1 MSTVNRDT
9 AAPFAS
15 DFLSALQRDESEP
28 MNEKAKHPILLVDDE
43 PEILYSL
50 QGLLRREFELY
61 TAENGKQALE
71 ILQQH
76 PIHVIMSDQRMPE
89 MTGVQLMH
97 RVKTE
102 HPDAIRIVFTGYADI
117 RAVID
122 AINNVGLYRY
132 ITKPWDP
139 DELIEVLHQAAARYD
154 DIVERQRLLVDVR
167 EYVRQAQQ
175 LARGWVEREGGSP
188 PGRIQL
194 DEFARQGSEL
204 LSRLDRATAA
214 GGASSGTYS

>member
-1 MSTVNRDT
+1 MT
-9 AAPFAS
+9 ASP
-15 DFLSALQRDESEP
+15 
-28 MNEKAKHPILLVDDE
+28 KHPILLVDDE

-61 TAENGKQALE
+61 VAESGAQALE

-76 PIHVIMSDQRMPE
+76 PVHVIMSDQRMPE

-97 RVKTE
+97 QVKE
-102 HPDAIRIVFTGYADI
+102 AHPEAIRIVFTGYADI

-139 DELIEVLHQAAARYD
+139 DELIDVLHQAAARYD
-154 DIVERQRLLVDVR
+154 EIVEHQRLLNDVR
-167 EYVRQAQQ
+167 KFVEQGGEVMRALSAKTPIKLPESVDPGELASQVDQ
-175 LARGWVEREGGSP
+175 LLP
-188 PGRIQL
+188 
-194 DEFARQGSEL
+194 
-204 LSRLDRATAA
+204 RLDRAL
-214 GGASSGTYS
+214 SDLSKPSRGT

>member
-1 MSTVNRDT
+1 
-9 AAPFAS
+9 
-15 DFLSALQRDESEP
+15 
-28 MNEKAKHPILLVDDE
+28 MNPTRKHPILLVDDE

-50 QGLLRREFELY
+50 QGLLRREFELHI
-61 TAENGKQALE
+61 AESGAQALE

-76 PIHVIMSDQRMPE
+76 PVHVIMSDQRMPE

-97 RVKTE
+97 QVKE
-102 HPDAIRIVFTGYADI
+102 AHPEAIRIVFTGYADI

-154 DIVERQRLLVDVR
+154 EIVEHQRLLSDMRQFVEQGR
-167 EYVRQAQQ
+167 E
-175 LARGWVEREGGSP
+175 LARAWVEQP
-188 PGRIQL
+188 PGALPGAVDPGELASRADQL
-194 DEFARQGSEL
+194 L
-204 LSRLDRATAA
+204 PRLDRALSDLSKPSR
-214 GGASSGTYS
+214 GK

>member
-1 MSTVNRDT
+1 MTST
-9 AAPFAS
+9 
-15 DFLSALQRDESEP
+15 
-28 MNEKAKHPILLVDDE
+28 KKHPILLVDDE

-61 TAENGKQALE
+61 TANSGAQALE

-76 PIHVIMSDQRMPE
+76 PVHVIMSDQRMPE

-97 RVKTE
+97 RVKE
-102 HPDAIRIVFTGYADI
+102 AHPEAIRIVFTGYADI

-139 DELIEVLHQAAARYD
+139 DELIQVLHQAAERYE
-154 DIVERQRLLVDVR
+154 DIVQHQQLLTDVR
-167 EYVRQAQQ
+167 RQIERSQEVIQELAAAPPATLRSGVDLGELATQAQQ
-175 LARGWVEREGGSP
+175 LLQR
-188 PGRIQL
+188 L
-194 DEFARQGSEL
+194 DEAGANLALPAE
-204 LSRLDRATAA
+204 DR
-214 GGASSGTYS
+214 